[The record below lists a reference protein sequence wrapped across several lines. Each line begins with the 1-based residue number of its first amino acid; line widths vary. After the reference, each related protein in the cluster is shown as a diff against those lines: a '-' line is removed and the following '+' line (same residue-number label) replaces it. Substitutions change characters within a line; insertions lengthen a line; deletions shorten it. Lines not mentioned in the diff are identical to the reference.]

1 MIIFSGLDLAM
12 FWISA
17 AKTIPRQHTALPSS
31 TIIGVQSCQ
40 KSINP
45 DQCEPAVGERMAAA
59 SAKTDYSPAVP
70 DPSTLVGPG
79 GVEHHIVRV
88 RGLPWSC
95 TENELIEFFE
105 GVCIQSVHFTRDR
118 DGRPSGDAYMVL
130 ASLKD
135 QKLAHKFHKAHMGN
149 RYLEVFEARYSEMSW
164 MLSKNIDK
172 DPKDAAEFE
181 EFEPESD
188 AVVKMRG
195 LPFEAGPA
203 EIVRFFEGLAVA
215 EKGVLICKDSNRRPS
230 GEGYCVF
237 VDEEAVAEALKR
249 DNASMGHSYSSYS
262 HSCYV

>member
-1 MIIFSGLDLAM
+1 
-12 FWISA
+12 
-17 AKTIPRQHTALPSS
+17 
-31 TIIGVQSCQ
+31 
-40 KSINP
+40 
-45 DQCEPAVGERMAAA
+45 MAA
-59 SAKTDYSPAVP
+59 STKTDYSPSVP

-164 MLSKNIDK
+164 MLTKNVDK
-172 DPKDAAEFE
+172 NPKDANKMAEYE

-188 AVVKMRG
+188 AIIKMRG

-203 EIVRFFEGLAVA
+203 EIIRFFDGTHDLIVTSALGLA
-215 EKGVLICKDSNRRPS
+215 LTQYLFTICGSQTCQWLKKESSSARTAQDDRVGKVTVSLLTRNLPRR
-230 GEGYCVF
+230 
-237 VDEEAVAEALKR
+237 R
-249 DNASMGHSYSSYS
+249 
-262 HSCYV
+262 

>member
-1 MIIFSGLDLAM
+1 MKCSNVKKNQSPAIAVLINSNMIIFSGLDLAM

-45 DQCEPAVGERMAAA
+45 DQCEAALGERMAAA

-95 TENELIEFFE
+95 TGDLLTVIDSNRVASLYVPAENELIEFFE

-118 DGRPSGDAYMVL
+118 CTFSISPT
-130 ASLKD
+130 
-135 QKLAHKFHKAHMGN
+135 
-149 RYLEVFEARYSEMSW
+149 
-164 MLSKNIDK
+164 
-172 DPKDAAEFE
+172 
-181 EFEPESD
+181 
-188 AVVKMRG
+188 
-195 LPFEAGPA
+195 
-203 EIVRFFEGLAVA
+203 
-215 EKGVLICKDSNRRPS
+215 
-230 GEGYCVF
+230 
-237 VDEEAVAEALKR
+237 
-249 DNASMGHSYSSYS
+249 
-262 HSCYV
+262 

>member
-1 MIIFSGLDLAM
+1 M

-45 DQCEPAVGERMAAA
+45 DQCEPALGERMAAA

-95 TENELIEFFE
+95 TGDLLTVIDSNRVASLFVQRTSSSSSSRVCAFSLSTSPETGARFPFVPPESRFSTKNLI
-105 GVCIQSVHFTRDR
+105 R

-130 ASLKD
+130 ASLK
-135 QKLAHKFHKAHMGN
+135 
-149 RYLEVFEARYSEMSW
+149 
-164 MLSKNIDK
+164 
-172 DPKDAAEFE
+172 
-181 EFEPESD
+181 
-188 AVVKMRG
+188 
-195 LPFEAGPA
+195 
-203 EIVRFFEGLAVA
+203 
-215 EKGVLICKDSNRRPS
+215 
-230 GEGYCVF
+230 
-237 VDEEAVAEALKR
+237 
-249 DNASMGHSYSSYS
+249 
-262 HSCYV
+262 